1 MTTLQISHNQAGR
14 DGLTLE
20 EIASM
25 MDLRRERIRQIELE
39 ALIKAKKILLT
50 RGIDLSSVL

>member
-1 MTTLQISHNQAGR
+1 MTTLQISHNKKER

-20 EIASM
+20 EIARL

-39 ALIKAKKILLT
+39 ALIKAKKILFN

>member
-1 MTTLQISHNQAGR
+1 MTTLQISHNKTER

-25 MDLRRERIRQIELE
+25 MDLRRERIRQIELK
-39 ALIKAKKILLT
+39 ALTKAKKTLFT

>member
-1 MTTLQISHNQAGR
+1 MTTLQTSAKQAGR

-20 EIASM
+20 EIANM
-25 MDLRRERIRQIELE
+25 MDLRRERIRQIEVK
-39 ALIKAKKILLT
+39 ALIKAKRILLT